1 MEQQIFSAPTRRR
14 AVLLA
19 VILGL
24 FALLFAGCGALG
36 YTSAKADKANGKKLF
51 SSTCGSCHTLA
62 DAGTTGTI
70 GPDLDYAFKQ
80 DLAVGMTEGTIRQ
93 VVRGQIAYAITET
106 STGSPGMPKNLV
118 TGKDANDVAAYVAS
132 VAGKTVVAAPAPTP
146 APAPAST
153 PTTIT
158 AAAPAA
164 AALAAGKQAFAANG
178 CGGCHTLK
186 AAGSGGNIGPNL
198 DNLAADA
205 KTAGQAL
212 DAYVR
217 ESIVKPNAYIVPG
230 FKPNVM
236 TSTFGQ
242 TLTALQLNG
251 LIAYLLAV
259 SGK

>member
-1 MEQQIFSAPTRRR
+1 MW
-14 AVLLA
+14 
-19 VILGL
+19 
-24 FALLFAGCGALG
+24 
-36 YTSAKADKANGKKLF
+36 
-51 SSTCGSCHTLA
+51 SS
-62 DAGTTGTI
+62 
-70 GPDLDYAFKQ
+70 
-80 DLAVGMTEGTIRQ
+80 
-93 VVRGQIAYAITET
+93 
-106 STGSPGMPKNLV
+106 
-118 TGKDANDVAAYVAS
+118 
-132 VAGKTVVAAPAPTP
+132 
-146 APAPAST
+146 PAST
-153 PTTIT
+153 PTTTT
-158 AAAPAA
+158 AGAPAA